1 MATFYEAI
9 ILDIFS
15 KFDYNKTP
23 REKIGG
29 ERMASEQKSCLLL
42 YNEDYQKFDYGPYHP
57 LQVGRLKLTMDLI
70 RAYGLLPTELG
81 RLEKTRPATE
91 DEVLSF
97 HTHDYWKILQEANS
111 GHSDHD
117 LTAYGL
123 GPGDNPI
130 FPGVL
135 DWGCFCGGGA
145 IQAGEGIIAG
155 QGKIAFHIAG
165 GMHHAH
171 KNMASGFCYINDPV
185 LVILYL
191 LSRGK
196 KVAYIDIDA
205 HHGDGVQE
213 AFYGTNK
220 VLTISFHQN
229 GTTLF
234 PSTGF
239 VQEIGTGQ
247 GVGYAVNVPLY
258 PWTDD
263 EVYCWAFMEIVPPI
277 LEAYAPDVLVTQL
290 GVDTFYNDPLAN
302 LSLTT
307 KGFCAV
313 VKFFKE
319 LGLPW
324 VALGGG
330 GYHQVNVARA
340 WTLAWSIMLGQEM
353 GQEKLPDPFQK
364 TIEQLDFHEEWL
376 RAEDFQEEPAKKE
389 RAFLDARRAVK
400 AIKDTIYPLLN
411 MYGGGQWM

>member
-1 MATFYEAI
+1 MPS
-9 ILDIFS
+9 DS
-15 KFDYNKTP
+15 
-23 REKIGG
+23 R
-29 ERMASEQKSCLLL
+29 SCLLL
-42 YNEDYQKFDYGPYHP
+42 YSEDYLNFDYGPYHP

-70 RAYGLLPTELG
+70 EAYGLLPPQKG
-81 RLEKTRPATE
+81 YLEKTRPATKE
-91 DEVLSF
+91 EVLTF
-97 HTHDYWKILQEANS
+97 HTHDYWRILKEANS
-111 GHSDHD
+111 GHCDFD

-135 DWGCFCGGGA
+135 DWACLCAGGA
-145 IQAGEGIIAG
+145 IQAGEWVTSGPG
-155 QGKIAFHIAG
+155 RIAFHIAG

-171 KNMASGFCYINDPV
+171 KNSASGFCYINDPV

-191 LSRGK
+191 LSLGK

-220 VLTISFHQN
+220 VLTISTHQN
-229 GTTLF
+229 GNTLF

-247 GVGYAVNVPLY
+247 GVGYAVNLPLY
-258 PWTDD
+258 PWSDD
-263 EVYCWAFMEIVPPI
+263 EVFSWAFEEIVPPI
-277 LEAYAPDVLVTQL
+277 LEAFAPDVIVTQL

-307 KGFCAV
+307 KGFCRTV
-313 VKFFKE
+313 NYFKG

-330 GYHQVNVARA
+330 GYNQVNVARA
-340 WTLAWSIMLGQEM
+340 WTLAWSIIVGEEL
-353 GQEKLPDPFQK
+353 GQEKLPEPFMEAIQK
-364 TIEQLDFHEEWL
+364 LDYHEHWL
-376 RAEDFQEEPAKKE
+376 RAEDFQEETAKRD
-389 RAFLDARRAVK
+389 RAYVDARRAVR

-411 MYGGGQWM
+411 LYGGGQWF